1 MENANGFY
9 TNEKILNLIN
19 THQNYIEIIFF
30 TYQVDKNQSLTYSGD
45 LDTHVFLM
53 RSPTILWRTAEN
65 FYYICVCMCIYR
77 HMHIHTTQIYTFE
90 CMFINYA
97 RKHSLE
103 TDTNNCFQ
111 GRELVRKKQRKT

>member
-9 TNEKILNLIN
+9 TEKILNLIN

-53 RSPTILWRTAEN
+53 RLPTILWRTSWE
-65 FYYICVCMCIYR
+65 FLLYMCVYVYI
-77 HMHIHTTQIYTFE
+77 
-90 CMFINYA
+90 
-97 RKHSLE
+97 
-103 TDTNNCFQ
+103 
-111 GRELVRKKQRKT
+111 